1 MSTPERKNIL
11 TVGVGRELFEE
22 TASPL
27 LRKGFDVDRFPD
39 PVAALELVS
48 VVPFAALI
56 IRHPLVGMTTDSFLA
71 VVRRPGSASSQSRVA
86 LLVDDKDFRSAQELL
101 ERGVQLVVRAA
112 APLPERDQQM
122 CTLLGISPRQ
132 DTRIMVKLN
141 VVLAGEKY
149 DRFIAQTKDISASGM
164 FVITRKRH
172 AVGSPAS
179 FEFTVADER
188 STIRG
193 VAEVTRHS
201 EPGARISGMGFR
213 FVSFEGDSLERLRE
227 LVRRSKEQ

>member
-11 TVGVGRELFEE
+11 TIGVGRELFEE

-56 IRHPLVGMTTDSFLA
+56 IRHPLVGMSTDGFLA
-71 VVRRPGSASSQSRVA
+71 VVRRPGSASSQARVVV
-86 LLVDDKDFRSAQELL
+86 LVDDADFRTAQGLL
-101 ERGVQLVVRAA
+101 DRGVQLVVRAA
-112 APLPERDQQM
+112 APLPERDQLM

-132 DTRIMVKLN
+132 DTRILVKLN
-141 VVLAGEKY
+141 VALAGAKY

-179 FEFTVADER
+179 FEFNLGDEHHP
-188 STIRG
+188 IRG

-201 EPGARISGMGFR
+201 EPGAKSSGMGFR

-227 LVRRSKEQ
+227 LVRRFKGQ